1 MRIGMV
7 LEGVFPPDIRVE
19 KESRR
24 LIDCGHE
31 VFLLSAWK
39 EGLLK
44 EDKIDGVQI
53 TRIVADYSLINK
65 IFMDLI
71 FRISFVNPF
80 WKNHI
85 GTFIKNNKIDVLHI
99 HDLPLVK
106 TALMIAEKNSIP
118 IIADLH
124 ENYPEAI
131 RQWRSGPRS
140 PLTLNTLYE
149 KVVEFLQSPSRFDR
163 MARSILPRVS
173 HIIAVVDEGKFF
185 YSSQYGIPENKI
197 SVIMNTEDT
206 DYFDTI
212 PIQKTLVE
220 KFKDNFVISY
230 VGGFGP
236 HRGIDTA
243 IRMMPSVIKTIPH
256 AKLLL
261 IGGKGNPSFE
271 KTMRDLCV
279 ELNLE
284 NNVEFTGWV
293 DFSLVP
299 TYIAASSVCLI
310 PHHASGHTDSTIPHK
325 LFQYMAMK
333 KPIVTT
339 DCIPLKRIVEETSSG
354 IVVPSGDAGAMAK
367 AIIDIYNNPNL
378 ARQYGENGRKAVETK
393 YNWKNDSENLI
404 QIYQELSK

>member
-140 PLTLNTLYE
+140 P
-149 KVVEFLQSPSRFDR
+149 
-163 MARSILPRVS
+163 
-173 HIIAVVDEGKFF
+173 
-185 YSSQYGIPENKI
+185 
-197 SVIMNTEDT
+197 
-206 DYFDTI
+206 
-212 PIQKTLVE
+212 
-220 KFKDNFVISY
+220 
-230 VGGFGP
+230 
-236 HRGIDTA
+236 
-243 IRMMPSVIKTIPH
+243 
-256 AKLLL
+256 
-261 IGGKGNPSFE
+261 
-271 KTMRDLCV
+271 
-279 ELNLE
+279 
-284 NNVEFTGWV
+284 
-293 DFSLVP
+293 
-299 TYIAASSVCLI
+299 
-310 PHHASGHTDSTIPHK
+310 
-325 LFQYMAMK
+325 
-333 KPIVTT
+333 
-339 DCIPLKRIVEETSSG
+339 
-354 IVVPSGDAGAMAK
+354 
-367 AIIDIYNNPNL
+367 
-378 ARQYGENGRKAVETK
+378 
-393 YNWKNDSENLI
+393 
-404 QIYQELSK
+404 